1 VRTNDR
7 RKKNMC
13 YRWDAQKMAQ
23 KCSEIKGT
31 GDNPQ
36 FIPGP
41 AMSDAPTTLTTP
53 KPLAGLSIDE
63 IQCLVERKVESER
76 QLYEVP
82 DEPAPAPA
90 MTNGRRFSED
100 GMAQCLDDGPD
111 GDAWL
116 FAEIHR
122 DRFIFDH
129 SENQCFEFVGHSWRP
144 DILRE
149 HVTAVDSVIDVYAQG
164 AARMGWLRAKAEQKG
179 EIEKA
184 KAFEAREGAFLHR
197 INQLHSLRRKK
208 EVLELASV
216 GASGLG
222 ISGQEWDSNPMLL
235 GVSNGVVNLCDGSF
249 SPGRPEDYIR
259 KPSPT
264 EWMGIDEPCP
274 QWIRFLD
281 SIFEAEPDLIAFV
294 QRLLGYG
301 VTGVVRE
308 AVFPVLWGG
317 GRNGKTI
324 LVETVRHVM
333 GPLAGPIP
341 PEMFID
347 SGHTASSSG
356 PSADKMALRGR
367 RLAWASES
375 GQGATLNLATMK
387 RLTGGDSISARPPY
401 GKHQIEFEPTHKTL
415 FLTNAKPRVPTA
427 EIATWERIVLIPFR
441 MSFVAEPDLAA
452 PRQRKADPALLDR
465 LKGEA
470 PGILGWLVKGC
481 LAWQAEGL
489 NPPPVVRQATDAYR
503 ADEDYFTRF
512 ISEYCVL
519 SPQAMIKAGALHE
532 AYSEWCVSNGLRKS
546 SSKAFTSFIS
556 ERFERT
562 PRTKHG
568 FFYRGIGLL
577 ANEGNG

>member
-1 VRTNDR
+1 MRTNAR

-13 YRWDAQKMAQ
+13 CRWDALKMAQ
-23 KCSEIKGT
+23 KGSEINVA

-36 FIPGP
+36 VKPGP
-41 AMSDAPTTLTTP
+41 GMPNAPTALTTP
-53 KPLAGLSIDE
+53 KPLAGLSTDE
-63 IQCLVERKVESER
+63 IQRLVEEEIECER

-82 DEPAPAPA
+82 DEPAPGPA
-90 MTNGRRFSED
+90 VTNGRRFTENELT
-100 GMAQCLDDGPD
+100 QCLEDGPD

-122 DRFIFDH
+122 GRFIFDH
-129 SENQCFEFVGHSWRP
+129 SENQWFEFVGHSWRP

-149 HVTAVDSVIDVYAQG
+149 HVTAIDAVIDVYAQE
-164 AARMGWLRAKAEQKG
+164 AARMGWLRSKAEQKG
-179 EIEKA
+179 EKEKA
-184 KAFEAREGAFLHR
+184 KAFAAREGAFLKR
-197 INQLHSLRRKK
+197 VAELHSLRRKK
-208 EVLELASV
+208 EVLELASA

-222 ISGQEWDSNPMLL
+222 ISGREWDSDPMLL

-249 SPGRPEDYIR
+249 RPGRPEDYIR

-264 EWMGIDEPCP
+264 EWMGLDGPCP
-274 QWIRFLD
+274 KWIRFLD
-281 SIFEAEPDLIAFV
+281 SIFESDSDLIAFV

-317 GRNGKTI
+317 GRNGKTN

-333 GPLAGPIP
+333 GPLAGSIP

-347 SGHTASSSG
+347 SGHTAPSSG

-375 GQGATLNLATMK
+375 GPSATLNLATMK

-441 MSFVAEPDLAA
+441 MSFVAEPDPAA

-489 NPPPVVRQATDAYR
+489 NPPPIVRQATDAYR

-512 ISEYCVL
+512 PE
-519 SPQAMIKAGALHE
+519 AMIKAGALHE
-532 AYSEWCVSNGLRKS
+532 AYSEWCISNGLRKS
-546 SSKAFTSFIS
+546 AGKAFTSFIS

-577 ANEGNG
+577 ANEGKGAR

>member
-1 VRTNDR
+1 
-7 RKKNMC
+7 M
-13 YRWDAQKMAQ
+13 
-23 KCSEIKGT
+23 ST
-31 GDNPQ
+31 GKHQAAP
-36 FIPGP
+36 PG
-41 AMSDAPTTLTTP
+41 AASME
-53 KPLAGLSIDE
+53 KPLTGLSIDE
-63 IQCLVERKVESER
+63 IQRLVEEEVESER

-82 DEPAPAPA
+82 DEPAPGPA
-90 MTNGRRFSED
+90 VTNGRRLTED
-100 GMAQCLDDGPD
+100 ELAQCLEDGED

-122 DRFIFDH
+122 GRFIFDH
-129 SENQCFEFVGHSWRP
+129 SENQWFEFVGHSWRP

-149 HVTAVDSVIDVYAQG
+149 HLTALDAVIDIYAQE
-164 AARMGWLRAKAEQKG
+164 ALRMGWLKNKAERKG
-179 EIEKA
+179 EKEKA
-184 KAFEAREGAFLHR
+184 KAFAAREGAFLKR
-197 INQLHSLRRKK
+197 VAELHSLRRKK

-222 ISGQEWDSNPMLL
+222 ISGREWDSDPMLL
-235 GVSNGVVNLCDGSF
+235 GVSNGVVDFCDGSF
-249 SPGRPEDYIR
+249 RSGRPEDFIR

-264 EWMGIDEPCP
+264 EWMGIDKPCP
-274 QWIRFLD
+274 QWIIFLD
-281 SIFEAEPDLIAFV
+281 SIFEADPDLIAFV

-324 LVETVRHVM
+324 LVETVCHVM

-367 RLAWASES
+367 RLTWASES
-375 GQGATLNLATMK
+375 GKGATLNLATMK

-427 EIATWERIVLIPFR
+427 DIATWERILLIPFR
-441 MSFVAEPDLAA
+441 MSFVAQPDPADS
-452 PRQRKADPALLDR
+452 RQKKADPALLDQ

-470 PGILGWLVKGC
+470 PGILAWL
-481 LAWQAEGL
+481 
-489 NPPPVVRQATDAYR
+489 
-503 ADEDYFTRF
+503 
-512 ISEYCVL
+512 L
-519 SPQAMIKAGALHE
+519 S
-532 AYSEWCVSNGLRKS
+532 
-546 SSKAFTSFIS
+546 
-556 ERFERT
+556 
-562 PRTKHG
+562 
-568 FFYRGIGLL
+568 
-577 ANEGNG
+577 